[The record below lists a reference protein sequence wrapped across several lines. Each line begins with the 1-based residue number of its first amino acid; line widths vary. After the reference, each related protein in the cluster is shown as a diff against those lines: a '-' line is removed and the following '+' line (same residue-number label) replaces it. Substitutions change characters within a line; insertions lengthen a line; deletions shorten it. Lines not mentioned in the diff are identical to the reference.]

1 MAKAEFDE
9 GLEIDFEEEESVG
22 EEDSNNEDDLGVAP
36 YLFEP
41 EVDSREEQMLVETES
56 SSRHSENNNRL
67 GNTSWFVNLRF
78 IFRSFVR
85 KFAEINQEDIQ

>member
-9 GLEIDFEEEESVG
+9 RLEIDFEEEESVG

-41 EVDSREEQMLVETES
+41 EADSREEQMPVETES

-67 GNTSWFVNLRF
+67 GNTSWFVYLRF
-78 IFRSFVR
+78 LFRSLVR
-85 KFAEINQEDIQ
+85 KFAEINQEGIQ

>member
-9 GLEIDFEEEESVG
+9 RLETDFEEEESIG

-41 EVDSREEQMLVETES
+41 EADSREEQMPVETES

-67 GNTSWFVNLRF
+67 GNTSWFVYLPF
-78 IFRSFVR
+78 IFRSLVR
-85 KFAEINQEDIQ
+85 KFAETIREGIQ